1 MVRMCLEWEKR
12 KRYRR
17 AKRFYTFLNYICL
30 SNIDLSK
37 ICLKYI
43 DLSKTNFSVFS
54 AVLPHVHA
62 FFFGNEEGAFFGD
75 VEGFVPCVNV
85 GQGTVH
91 AEFAG

>member
-1 MVRMCLEWEKR
+1 MVRMCCEWEKR

-43 DLSKTNFSVFS
+43 YLSKTNFSVFS

-91 AEFAG
+91 TEFAG